1 MYTVTPTD
9 TELAQMAGA
18 LGHPAR
24 IAILRMLMRKS
35 PQPAGHLVLELP
47 WSQPSVSR
55 HLKALRE
62 AGLVRVRAAGREML
76 YEPDPA
82 KLRTLVRILSAMTL
96 RMG

>member
-9 TELAQMAGA
+9 LDLAQMAGA
-18 LGHPAR
+18 IGHPAR
-24 IAILRMLMRKS
+24 IAILRLLIRRS

-62 AGLVRVRAAGREML
+62 AGLVRSRPVGREIL
-76 YEPDPA
+76 YEPDPT
-82 KLRTLVRILSAMTL
+82 KLRTLVRMLSAMST